1 MSKIDRTLPKGKW
14 QFDEDVTNVFDNML
28 ERSIPEYKTMRAL
41 VGDLVYYY
49 SDHATTIIDIGCS
62 NGTGIADMKERNT
75 NNCDYVGYEISKPMV
90 DVAREKFANTKNS
103 FMADIDER
111 FKNVRIYEQDIVKQG
126 FIGHENVR
134 VITSVLTLMFIPIEH
149 RQKVIADCYK
159 ELPNGGAFI
168 VVEKILGET
177 TQLNDIYNAQYYDF
191 KKWNGYT
198 EEQIDRKKLALEGV
212 LVPLTSKFNEQLL
225 LSAGFSYVDC
235 FWRWNNFAGW
245 VAIK

>member
-28 ERSIPEYKTMRAL
+28 ERSIPEYKTMRKL
-41 VGDLVYYY
+41 VGNLVNHY
-49 SDHATTIIDIGCS
+49 TRNNTVVIDIGCS
-62 NGTGIADMKERNT
+62 NGTGIADMKERT
-75 NNCDYVGYEISKPMV
+75 KTKCDFIGYEISKPMSN
-90 DVAREKFANTKNS
+90 VAIEKFKDTS
-103 FMADIDER
+103 
-111 FKNVRIYEQDIVKQG
+111 VRILNLDIVKDG
-126 FIGHENVR
+126 LLAHVNVQ

-149 RQKVIADCYK
+149 RQKVIADCYNK
-159 ELPNGGAFI
+159 LPKGGAFI

-177 TQLNDIYNAQYYDF
+177 TELNDIYNAQYYDF

-198 EEQIDRKKLALEGV
+198 KEQIDRKKLALEGV